1 MSIKSVKVNKKRID
15 IYDSDSND
23 TFLNRVAAVFKIHP
37 NFIEEINIDEL
48 EDGND
53 IKVDTLI
60 DKIQDYDYDEKN
72 MDNNITFLSGLSE
85 NYRKNTDDTIVKL
98 FLSVNPVFTDIVDF
112 DTFELTE
119 LIPLTEALKNS
130 DIDVNIDASEFLKKD
145 DATNRSPRDFFMSD
159 LKEKITIINRQT
171 NELLEINREFAE
183 MKSIITDMSS
193 IDIVK
198 DQSDFKIITNLKSSE
213 YSLSSIFSNIVC
225 KENAPFLSYN
235 NLYKV
240 YQDLDIK
247 MPDDWSLSF
256 PNFMI
261 LKVNIEDDKYT
272 DCNIYF
278 ENNIL
283 TLSIDIKYSSFTHFS
298 EEHIRELVKNRVR
311 NCFCNFSDFSI
322 VNESEINIFETVII
336 PDQTFNTYVLSDIV
350 MNNNIFSKFLVINE
364 SVQTSKKK
372 SGLYVHYF
380 IKNVKG
386 TCNITTAED
395 TSINPTKN
403 IVRLRIKKAKDQDI
417 AYEFINLIGKLMS
430 KYNKDQK
437 KIIEFYKKYI
447 KGFPKEKHKK
457 EVLEPSKITLHKQV
471 PDLFISGYPYK
482 CQYPPI
488 IINDEEAKEYTE
500 DRVMQYPIKGEGKT
514 HNYVCNDEKN
524 EYIYVGLRENTLK
537 NRGRYK
543 YIPCCFKSDQ
553 TRRRGPFSEY
563 FKGEI
568 VEKGPQQNIIITNK
582 LVRNEEYGVLP
593 KNLDKLLSTIDDS
606 YNYLR
611 KGVNSTNISFLDCV
625 LESVLEI
632 DDYSG
637 LPEKKKLKILYKHYN
652 DVKNYKYISVASQEN
667 PSEKED
673 KLRKELEFIDSHRD
687 SSYLDPTRWL
697 RLCEAVY
704 KCKIVLFT
712 RDRNEKDAF
721 VTIPN
726 HELIY
731 LQDKL
736 KDQKLVL
743 IYEHYGTD
751 IDMKYPKCELII
763 KWDRELTIEEGSTNN
778 FVTSLGKKIY
788 NFYTSIIN
796 QYYYDVFKKETNR
809 VTLFDLT
816 DISFLKP
823 SHQVIDNYGK
833 ARGLVFSLDDDSEII
848 LLSDPFPPIKA
859 MSYEGNIYKN
869 NNLRK
874 VLEFINSNSI
884 EIVSNVIVNESI
896 KEVNMTISGIIFTAK
911 IDYSEEYSSI
921 ANREM
926 GDIESDIIEKYPS
939 SNRDL
944 SNNIRLKRLAFIISE
959 YFCYFY
965 SHYLQNKGEESSLE
979 IIRSFIKNKVRVT
992 EQIDYPY
999 IISDKPSISLEIL
1012 SENKFTDK
1020 INGKFLVH
1028 NNETLKRL
1036 VYVLRSQLINNRK
1049 NVLDYYKSNEVYNFY
1064 KETFHFSENTLNI
1077 IVKNVDDLQK
1087 IDNVIYDKLQ
1097 TDKKKFF
1104 MHNELINND
1113 SPILLKES
1121 IDKSEAFRISSNWIK
1136 YNKVSDYKDSD
1147 PLINRVMYLYNSE
1160 YNIKVNKDIVE
1171 LSKNNSYALK
1181 YRKDKA
1187 DYYLSL
1193 INL

>member
-15 IYDSDSND
+15 IYDSDSNE
-23 TFLNRVAAVFKIHP
+23 TFLNRLASLFKIHP
-37 NFIEEINIDEL
+37 NFIEEINIDDL
-48 EDGND
+48 EDGDD

-60 DKIQDYDYDEKN
+60 DKIQEYEYDDKN
-72 MDNNITFLSGLSE
+72 IDNNITFLSGLSE
-85 NYRKNTDDTIVKL
+85 IYKKNTDDTIVKL
-98 FLSVNPVFTDIVDF
+98 FLSVNPVFSNIVNFDI
-112 DTFELTE
+112 FELTE
-119 LIPLTEALKNS
+119 LIPLTESLKNS
-130 DIDVNIDASEFLKKD
+130 DIDTDIDASVFLKKD
-145 DATNRSPRDFFMSD
+145 DSTNRSPKDVFMKD
-159 LKEKITIINRQT
+159 LKEKITIINRQSD
-171 NELLEINREFAE
+171 ELLEINKEFAE

-193 IDIVK
+193 IDITK
-198 DQSDFKIITNLKSSE
+198 DQSDFKIITNLKSSN
-213 YSLSSIFSNIVC
+213 YSLSSIFSNMVC
-225 KENAPFLSYN
+225 KENTPFLSYN

-247 MPDDWSLSF
+247 IPDDWSLSF

-261 LKVNIEDDKYT
+261 LKINIEDDKYT

-283 TLSIDIKYSSFTHFS
+283 VLSIDIKYSSFTHFS
-298 EEHIRELVKNRVR
+298 EEYIRELVKNRVR

-322 VNESEINIFETVII
+322 ESDTEINIFETAII
-336 PDQTFNTYVLSDIV
+336 PNQTFNTYVLSDIV
-350 MNNNIFSKFLVINE
+350 MNNNIFSKYLAINE
-364 SVQTSKKK
+364 SIQTSKKK

-395 TSINPTKN
+395 NSIVPSKN
-403 IVRLRIKKAKDQDI
+403 IVRLRIKKAKDQET
-417 AYEFINLIGKLMS
+417 AYEFISLIGKLMS

-437 KIIEFYKKYI
+437 RIIEFYKKYI

-457 EVLEPSKITLHKQV
+457 EVLEPSKVTLQKQV

-482 CQYPPI
+482 CQYPPV

-500 DRVMQYPIKGEGKT
+500 ERVMKYPIKGEGKT
-514 HNYVCNDEKN
+514 HNYLCNDEKN
-524 EYIYVGLRENTLK
+524 EFIYVGLRENTLK
-537 NRGRYK
+537 NRERYK

-553 TRRRGPFSEY
+553 TKRRGPYSEY

-568 VEKGPQQNIIITNK
+568 IEKGPQQNIIVTNK

-611 KGVNSTNISFLDCV
+611 KGVNSTNISFLECI

-632 DDYSG
+632 DEYSG

-652 DVKNYKYISVASQEN
+652 DLKNYEYISAASQEN

-673 KLRKELEFIDSHRD
+673 KLRNELEFIDTHRD
-687 SSYLDPTRWL
+687 SSYFDPTRWI
-697 RLCEAVY
+697 RLCESMY

-721 VTIPN
+721 ITIPN

-763 KWDRELTIEEGSTNN
+763 KWDRELTVEEGSTNS
-778 FVTSLGKKIY
+778 FGSSIGKKIY
-788 NFYTSIIN
+788 SFYTSIIN
-796 QYYYDVFKKETNR
+796 QYYYTIFKKEINR
-809 VTLFDLT
+809 VTLFDLS
-816 DISFLKP
+816 DLNSLKP

-833 ARGLVFSLDDDSEII
+833 ARGVVFTLDDSEII

-859 MSYEGNIYKN
+859 MSYQGNIYKN
-869 NNLRK
+869 NDLKK
-874 VLEFINSNSI
+874 VLEFVNSNDI
-884 EIVSNVIVNESI
+884 EIISNVIVNNSV
-896 KEVNMTISGIIFTAK
+896 KEINMMISGIMFTAK
-911 IDYSEEYSSI
+911 VDYSQEYSGVVD
-921 ANREM
+921 EM
-926 GDIESDIIEKYPS
+926 GDIDSDIIEKYPTL
-939 SNRDL
+939 NKDL
-944 SNNIRLKRLAFIISE
+944 NNNIRLKRLAFIISE

-965 SHYLQNKGEESSLE
+965 SHYLQYKEEKTSLE
-979 IIRSFIKNKVRVT
+979 MIRSFIKHKVRVT
-992 EQIDYPY
+992 EESNSYLIP
-999 IISDKPSISLEIL
+999 DKPIISLEIL
-1012 SENKFTDK
+1012 SNNNFTDK
-1020 INGKFLVH
+1020 INGKFLVD

-1036 VYVLRSQLINNRK
+1036 VYVLRSQLVNNHK

-1087 IDNVIYDKLQ
+1087 IDNVIYDKIQ
-1097 TDKKKFF
+1097 TGKNQFF

-1113 SPILLKES
+1113 APLFLREAP
-1121 IDKSEAFRISSNWIK
+1121 DKSEAFRVSSNWVK
-1136 YNKVSDYKDSD
+1136 YNKVSDYKDPD

-1160 YNIKVNKDIVE
+1160 YNIKVNKDVVE
-1171 LSKNNSYALK
+1171 ESKNNSYALK

-1187 DYYLSL
+1187 DHYLAL